1 MSALEDQGKVQ
12 ELDECAGAE
21 SVHCAGRGAVEV
33 PCRVLEVS
41 VPKFATA
48 GLKKAG
54 SLEVRVLLAER
65 WQRIGYEVELVSV
78 VTVCK

>member
-1 MSALEDQGKVQ
+1 MQEPKV
-12 ELDECAGAE
+12 CTVRVG
-21 SVHCAGRGAVEV
+21 GAVEV

>member
-1 MSALEDQGKVQ
+1 M
-12 ELDECAGAE
+12 
-21 SVHCAGRGAVEV
+21 EV